1 MSDTVQIPKEFG
13 GSWKVFC
20 ESWCLGAPLALR
32 PTDVAL
38 GLSTLKRIWPE
49 EVDRIAK
56 AQARSALSVV
66 FAVELGLLL
75 ASCENVKRFQGVLK
89 RLKSK
94 PSNENRCGP
103 AGEPAAYSEL
113 ALVSALG
120 RLGYEPE
127 FNYPVGNNNLDAHC
141 LVEGQSICFEVYA
154 PEQSYAFANKM
165 ELAKKL
171 TDAVR
176 NSVSKCRVE
185 IQING
190 SFDEKDIPAAI
201 SATQSASASEWWP
214 IGAWGLVRR
223 IDIGQRLLPQL
234 SAAQLVLS
242 ENQDVQ
248 DEVTTVIVG
257 FPESDDR
264 AVRKLEQKRRQMSD
278 SVANVVVMKLG
289 VRHMAEWPMQLKGV
303 LAAGYQNIGA
313 VLFFAEYVA
322 LPYLAVQKMWRV
334 LVNPHAHKPIAETL
348 LQGFEALDESG
359 R

>member
-1 MSDTVQIPKEFG
+1 M
-13 GSWKVFC
+13 
-20 ESWCLGAPLALR
+20 
-32 PTDVAL
+32 
-38 GLSTLKRIWPE
+38 
-49 EVDRIAK
+49 AK
-56 AQARSALSVV
+56 AQTRGSLGVV

-94 PSNENRCGP
+94 PGSENRCGP

-113 ALVSALG
+113 ALVSALR

-141 LVEGQSICFEVYA
+141 WVEGQSTCFEVYA

-165 ELAKKL
+165 GLVKKL

-176 NSVSKCRVE
+176 DGVSKCRVE
-185 IQING
+185 IQIHG

-201 SATQSASASEWWP
+201 LATQSAPASEWWP

-223 IDIGQRLLPQL
+223 IDIGQQLLPQL
-234 SAAQLVLS
+234 SAAQFVSDRNL
-242 ENQDVQ
+242 DVQ
-248 DEVTTVIVG
+248 DEATTVLIG
-257 FPESDDR
+257 FPESDER
-264 AVRKLEQKRRQMSD
+264 AVRKLEEKRRQMSD

-289 VRHMAEWPMQLKGV
+289 FRHITEWPVQLKGA

-313 VLFFAEYVA
+313 VVFFAEYVA
-322 LPYLAVQKMWRV
+322 LPYIAVQKKWQV
-334 LVNPHAHKPIAETL
+334 LVNPHALKPIAETL

-359 R
+359 LSGMPQPQRLVAEELKS